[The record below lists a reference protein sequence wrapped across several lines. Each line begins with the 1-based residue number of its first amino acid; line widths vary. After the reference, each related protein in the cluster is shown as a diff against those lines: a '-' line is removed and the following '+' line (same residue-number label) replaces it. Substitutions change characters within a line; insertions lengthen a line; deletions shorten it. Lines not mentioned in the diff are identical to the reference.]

1 MSTIW
6 DVVRQQ
12 ADHDPTAVAVQ
23 RGDGFTSYRELTG
36 LAAELGDAIAAAT
49 GPGRLLAL
57 DAADGFAGAVAF
69 LAAARAGCAVLP
81 LNQESPAAHR
91 AAVLRDARPAL
102 TIRHTGT
109 GGFALAEPG
118 SEPGVVPRDSGMD
131 GTAYVM
137 YTSGS
142 TGTPK
147 GVAVPHTALLDRLAG
162 LARVPGLTAGESVVS
177 MTALSFDI
185 SLAETL
191 LPLTVGARLIVA
203 PPMARVD
210 PEAFIAFLADHRPDV
225 VQATPSFWRLALA
238 GGWPGSPASRL
249 WSGGEALSPALAAD
263 LLPAGRELWNLYGPT
278 EATIWATAALVKDP
292 EAVSLG
298 DPLPGTSVLLV
309 AEDGPDGEPGA
320 VVDEPGTEGELLL
333 LGAGLAEGYLD
344 RDDLTRR
351 AFRSLP
357 TPLGERRAYRTGDR
371 ARYRADGSL
380 EYLGRTDGQV
390 KLRGHRIELG
400 EIEAALERHPAVSQA
415 AVVLRDAGLPSVHV
429 AAFLVTTD
437 GVDGR
442 ELRRWLRGQL
452 PPSHHP
458 RSLTI
463 RDALPRTAAG
473 KVDRVRLATE

>member
-1 MSTIW
+1 MTTIW
-6 DVVRQQ
+6 DVVRRQ
-12 ADHDPTAVAVQ
+12 AERDPAAVAVQ
-23 RGDGFTSYRELTG
+23 RGDELTSYRELTG
-36 LAAELGDAIAAAT
+36 LAVELSDAIATRT
-49 GPGRLLAL
+49 GPGALLAL
-57 DAADGFAGAVAF
+57 DAVDGFAGAVAF

-102 TIRHTGT
+102 TVRHLDGHGFTLAAPEPDPGT
-109 GGFALAEPG
+109 PPR
-118 SEPGVVPRDSGMD
+118 SVDGV
-131 GTAYVM
+131 AYVM

-147 GVAVPHTALLDRLAG
+147 GVAVSHTALLDRLAG
-162 LARVPGLTAGESVVS
+162 LAQLPGLAAGESVVS

-185 SLAETL
+185 SLAEIL
-191 LPLTVGARLIVA
+191 LPLTVGARLLVA

-210 PEAFIAFLADHRPDV
+210 PEAFIAFLAGHRPDV

-298 DPLPGTSVLLV
+298 DPLPGTSLLLA

-320 VVDEPGTEGELLL
+320 ELREPGQEGEVLL
-333 LGAGLAEGYLD
+333 LGAGLADGYLD

-351 AFRSLP
+351 AFQWRD
-357 TPLGERRAYRTGDR
+357 TTAGEQRAYRTGDR

-415 AVVLRDAGLPSVHV
+415 AVVLRDGGLPSVHV
-429 AAFLVTTD
+429 AAFLVTTAE
-437 GVDGR
+437 VDGR
-442 ELRRWLRGQL
+442 ELRRWLRDQL

-458 RSLTI
+458 RSMTV
-463 RDALPRTAAG
+463 RDSLPRTVAG